1 MNRAWIAAVAVA
13 VLLTGCQK
21 KSEPAGESYAAADS
35 APMMAPPGPEERMGK
50 PEAAAEA
57 APAADMAA
65 SPDSAPA
72 IPAPVLPMMAYE
84 YAYRLEVPAT
94 RLSALQDKHEKA
106 CVDAGP
112 QVCQVVG
119 SQTSSAGRDNARGH
133 LELRAS
139 PAWIKRFRDGLA
151 ADTEEVGGRV
161 ANAAVE
167 AEDLTRVIVDTEA
180 QLRAKKTLR
189 DRLQALL
196 ASRPGKLQELLEVER
211 ELARVQG
218 EIDATESQ
226 LAVMRTRVA
235 TSKLTIEYQA
245 ASVVAPDSAF
255 RPVGEA
261 LNDVVEYVMGGL
273 AFIILM
279 LAALFPF
286 FLVFGPVVWL
296 IVRWMRRRKAAR
308 LAASGEAPPPPPPPK
323 PAASRPR
330 GLRS

>member
-1 MNRAWIAAVAVA
+1 MTRAWIAVAA
-13 VLLTGCQK
+13 IALLMAGCQK
-21 KSEPAGESYAAADS
+21 KTEEAGAESYAAADAA
-35 APMMAPPGPEERMGK
+35 APMEMAAPPRMK
-50 PEAAAEA
+50 PEA
-57 APAADMAA
+57 APAADAA
-65 SPDSAPA
+65 AAPPDQPAPA

-84 YAYRLEVPAT
+84 YAYRLEVPAAN
-94 RLSALQDKHEKA
+94 LVALQDKHEKA

-119 SQTSSAGRDNARGH
+119 SQTSSVGRDNARGS

-139 PAWIKRFRDGLA
+139 PAWIKRFRNGLA
-151 ADTEEVGGRV
+151 NDAEDAGGRI
-161 ANAAVE
+161 ANAGVE

-196 ASRPGKLQELLEVER
+196 ASHPGKLQELLEVER

-218 EIDATESQ
+218 EIDATESE

-261 LNDVVEYVMGGL
+261 LNDVVEYIMGGL

-279 LAALFPF
+279 LAALLPF
-286 FLVFGPVVWL
+286 ALVFGPVVWL
-296 IVRWMRRRKAAR
+296 VLRWRKRRKAAR
-308 LAASGEAPPPPPPPK
+308 LAAGADAPPPPPAPK
-323 PAASRPR
+323 PAAPRPR